1 MEKYRFFNST
11 AEDEREYNA
20 SEFAEYFV
28 RGYSNGVYRENGLIT
43 LRCNNTGTDMNTTIS
58 LGSAMIKGYLYT
70 LEEQPLVLMHD
81 NAHATLN
88 RIDRIILR
96 LDLNDTARNIK
107 AFILK
112 GTPNTV
118 PTPPSLTRNSLIYE
132 ISLCQVYIPS
142 NSATIPVANLTDER
156 MDRSVCGVVSSQL
169 DSEFINLEDYT
180 MEVTGFDL
188 NNHPIEVSYFTS
200 SGLLNERTKL
210 EDIDENGKY
219 TTMYVYRYLED
230 GITIGHTKKWKL
242 YYNENGFVIK
252 KELVVA

>member
-43 LRCNNTGTDMNTTIS
+43 LRCGNTGTDMNTTIS
-58 LGSAMIKGYLYT
+58 LGSANIKGHLYV
-70 LEEQPLVLMHD
+70 LEEQPLIITHD
-81 NAHATLN
+81 NAHASLN
-88 RIDRIILR
+88 RIDRVVLR
-96 LDLNDTARNIK
+96 LDLNDNARYIK

-118 PTPPSLTRNSLIYE
+118 PTPPSLTRNNLIYE
-132 ISLCQVYIPS
+132 ISLCQVYITA
-142 NSATIPVANLTDER
+142 NSATIPTSNLADER
-156 MDRSVCGVVSSQL
+156 MDRLVCGVVSSQL
-169 DSEFINLEDYT
+169 DSEFLNLEDYT

-188 NNHPIEVSYFTS
+188 NNHPIEVSYFTV
-200 SGLLNERTKL
+200 SGLLNERTRL
-210 EDIDENGKY
+210 QDQDENGKY

-230 GITIGHTKKWKL
+230 GTTIGNIKKWKL
-242 YYNENGFVIK
+242 YYNENGFVVK
-252 KELVVA
+252 RELVA